1 MPITIK
7 PLSALILALALSAP
21 AAFAQVGD
29 DDIGGGGADPDF
41 IGNTGTI
48 IINGL
53 GITNYQDLYFGV
65 IAPSMTEFGVV
76 QVKRGSNNNSV
87 CDANLV
93 CLQNGTRARYK
104 VIGTPRLYINI
115 SDPGSIT
122 VSDGSMEEVTEAIDD
137 ELFAKDFI
145 RYSPRRIVLKPG
157 ERQTVRVSARLN
169 GDMAEGEYRSH
180 LRLQGAPLSAGRT
193 LQSATSTD
201 SGDLSIQLIAI
212 LSITI
217 PVIMRLGQLD
227 ADVDIESINLQ
238 ENDAEDETLLV
249 ARMTRTGSRSTYG
262 DIKIYAPDQVEPV
275 YFARGIALYTPNTER
290 DLILPLPSEL
300 RAALTGKDIRIEYVS
315 SDPQAPGVI
324 ANLTTRLP

>member
-1 MPITIK
+1 MLRT
-7 PLSALILALALSAP
+7 LTALAIMASAQFALP
-21 AAFAQVGD
+21 TPASAELLIAPTRVVLDRSDRSTELVVVNKGAEEAAFR
-29 DDIGGGGADPDF
+29 IS
-41 IGNTGTI
+41 IENRR
-48 IINGL
+48 
-53 GITNYQDLYFGV
+53 
-65 IAPSMTEFGVV
+65 M
-76 QVKRGSNNNSV
+76 
-87 CDANLV
+87 NL
-93 CLQNGTRARYK
+93 
-104 VIGTPRLYINI
+104 
-115 SDPGSIT
+115 
-122 VSDGSMEEVTEAIDD
+122 DGSMEEVTEAIDD

-212 LSITI
+212 RSITI

-262 DIKIYAPDQVEPV
+262 DIKIYAPDQVGPV

>member
-1 MPITIK
+1 MA
-7 PLSALILALALSAP
+7 SAQFALPAP
-21 AAFAQVGD
+21 ASAE
-29 DDIGGGGADPDF
+29 
-41 IGNTGTI
+41 
-48 IINGL
+48 L
-53 GITNYQDLYFGV
+53 L
-65 IAPSMTEFGVV
+65 IAPTRVVLDRSDRSTELVV
-76 QVKRGSNNNSV
+76 VNKGAEEAAFRISV
-87 CDANLV
+87 ENRRMNL
-93 CLQNGTRARYK
+93 
-104 VIGTPRLYINI
+104 
-115 SDPGSIT
+115 
-122 VSDGSMEEVTEAIDD
+122 DGSMEEVTEAIDD

-145 RYSPRRIVLKPG
+145 RFSPRRIVLKPG

-169 GDMAEGEYRSH
+169 GDMEEGEYRSH

-212 LSITI
+212 RSITI

-262 DIKIYAPDQVEPV
+262 DIKIYAPDQVDPV

-290 DLILPLPSEL
+290 DIILPLPSEL

>member
-1 MPITIK
+1 MLRTFT
-7 PLSALILALALSAP
+7 ALAIMASAQFALP
-21 AAFAQVGD
+21 TPASAELLIAPTRVVLDRSDRSTELVVVNKGAEEAAFR
-29 DDIGGGGADPDF
+29 I
-41 IGNTGTI
+41 
-48 IINGL
+48 
-53 GITNYQDLYFGV
+53 
-65 IAPSMTEFGVV
+65 
-76 QVKRGSNNNSV
+76 SV
-87 CDANLV
+87 ENRRMNL
-93 CLQNGTRARYK
+93 
-104 VIGTPRLYINI
+104 
-115 SDPGSIT
+115 
-122 VSDGSMEEVTEAIDD
+122 DGSMEKVTEAIDD

-169 GDMAEGEYRSH
+169 GDMEEGEYRSH

-212 LSITI
+212 RSITI

-227 ADVDIESINLQ
+227 ADVDIESIDIQ
-238 ENDAEDETLLV
+238 ENAAEDETLLV
-249 ARMTRTGSRSTYG
+249 ARMKRTGSRSTYG

-300 RAALTGKDIRIEYVS
+300 RAALTGKDIRIEFVS

>member
-1 MPITIK
+1 MLRT
-7 PLSALILALALSAP
+7 LTALAIMASAQFALP
-21 AAFAQVGD
+21 TPASAELLIAPTRVVLDRSDRSTELVVVNKGAEEAAFR
-29 DDIGGGGADPDF
+29 IS
-41 IGNTGTI
+41 IENRR
-48 IINGL
+48 
-53 GITNYQDLYFGV
+53 
-65 IAPSMTEFGVV
+65 M
-76 QVKRGSNNNSV
+76 
-87 CDANLV
+87 NL
-93 CLQNGTRARYK
+93 
-104 VIGTPRLYINI
+104 
-115 SDPGSIT
+115 
-122 VSDGSMEEVTEAIDD
+122 DGSMEEVTEAIDD

-201 SGDLSIQLIAI
+201 SGDLSIQLIAR

-217 PVIMRLGQLD
+217 SVIMRLGQLD

>member
-1 MPITIK
+1 MLRT
-7 PLSALILALALSAP
+7 LTALAIMASAQFALP
-21 AAFAQVGD
+21 TPASAELLIAPTRVVLDRSDRSTELVVVNKGAEEAAFR
-29 DDIGGGGADPDF
+29 IS
-41 IGNTGTI
+41 IENRR
-48 IINGL
+48 
-53 GITNYQDLYFGV
+53 
-65 IAPSMTEFGVV
+65 M
-76 QVKRGSNNNSV
+76 
-87 CDANLV
+87 NL
-93 CLQNGTRARYK
+93 
-104 VIGTPRLYINI
+104 
-115 SDPGSIT
+115 
-122 VSDGSMEEVTEAIDD
+122 DGSMEEVTEAIDD

-212 LSITI
+212 RSITI

>member
-1 MPITIK
+1 MLRT
-7 PLSALILALALSAP
+7 LTALAIMASAQFALPAP
-21 AAFAQVGD
+21 ASAE
-29 DDIGGGGADPDF
+29 
-41 IGNTGTI
+41 
-48 IINGL
+48 L
-53 GITNYQDLYFGV
+53 L
-65 IAPSMTEFGVV
+65 IAPTRVVLDRSDRSTELVV
-76 QVKRGSNNNSV
+76 VNKGAEEAAFRISV
-87 CDANLV
+87 ENRRMNL
-93 CLQNGTRARYK
+93 
-104 VIGTPRLYINI
+104 
-115 SDPGSIT
+115 
-122 VSDGSMEEVTEAIDD
+122 DGSMEEVTEAIDD

-145 RYSPRRIVLKPG
+145 RFSPRRIVLKPG

-169 GDMAEGEYRSH
+169 GDMEEGEYRSH

-212 LSITI
+212 RSITI

-262 DIKIYAPDQVEPV
+262 DIKIYAPDQVDPV

-290 DLILPLPSEL
+290 DIILPLPSEL